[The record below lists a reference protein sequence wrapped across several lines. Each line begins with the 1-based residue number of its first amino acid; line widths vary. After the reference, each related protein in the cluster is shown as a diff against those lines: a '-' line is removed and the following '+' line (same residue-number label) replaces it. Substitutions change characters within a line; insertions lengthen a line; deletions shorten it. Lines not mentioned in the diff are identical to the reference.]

1 MSNEQPLN
9 TNNSVNNKSSL
20 EKPIILFLSAFEI
33 VEQDEQSF
41 DDLISILS
49 NILPPKSLE
58 KKFSLISGISA
69 IAPRFILFFTITFAL
84 IAPFVILFLDNTS
97 LVLSIVLL
105 QAVVIVFA
113 FVSSLK
119 DFKKLI
125 LSAKLSDRS
134 KTELALKKIKDEFI
148 KEKESVKLLRNN
160 IVLEKL
166 KLYEIEIEKQIK
178 NTQAN
183 QKVAYNLL
191 LLVPVFIAFIIIYI
205 YGEQAFNVINNI
217 SLIPLK
223 LTLLALYPTITGV
236 FNSLYFRGELDKLNK
251 YLSCLKKA
259 QVKQEAQEPSIEK
272 SGKKESFMSQIRKI
286 KIDAPADFSTN
297 YEKYM

>member
-9 TNNSVNNKSSL
+9 TNNSANNKSSL
-20 EKPIILFLSAFEI
+20 KKPLSLFLSDFEI
-33 VEQDEQSF
+33 EQDDQSF

-49 NILPPKSLE
+49 NINPPKSLE
-58 KKFSLISGISA
+58 KKSSLISGISA
-69 IAPRFILFFTITFAL
+69 IAPRFTLFFPITFAL

-97 LVLSIVLL
+97 LVLLIVLL

-119 DFKKLI
+119 DFKKI
-125 LSAKLSDRS
+125 ISSTKLSDRS
-134 KTELALKKIKDEFI
+134 KTELVLKKIKDEFV
-148 KEKESVKLLRNN
+148 KEKKSVKLLRNN

-166 KLYEIEIEKQIK
+166 KLYEIEIKKQIK

-205 YGEQAFNVINNI
+205 YME
-217 SLIPLK
+217 SKLLIL
-223 LTLLALYPTITGV
+223 
-236 FNSLYFRGELDKLNK
+236 
-251 YLSCLKKA
+251 
-259 QVKQEAQEPSIEK
+259 
-272 SGKKESFMSQIRKI
+272 
-286 KIDAPADFSTN
+286 
-297 YEKYM
+297 